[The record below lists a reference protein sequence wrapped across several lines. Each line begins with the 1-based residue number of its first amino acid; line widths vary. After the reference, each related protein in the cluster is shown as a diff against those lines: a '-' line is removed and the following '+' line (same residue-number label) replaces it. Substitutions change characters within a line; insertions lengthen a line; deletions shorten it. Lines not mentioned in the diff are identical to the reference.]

1 MAEADTEDRFLADQ
15 LLHVLLR
22 VWHCVGIA
30 RTVGEEDAVRIHRQ
44 HVVRRRRS
52 RNDCD
57 PAACL
62 GEIAQNVV
70 LDAVIISDDKIYR
83 RAEGS
88 LAFAIS
94 SSALLL
100 KVEMMPSCDP

>member
-1 MAEADTEDRFLADQ
+1 MVSELELVSLAAEGEPHDLMAEADTEDRFLADQ

-52 RNDCD
+52 RNDSD

-62 GEIAQNVV
+62 G
-70 LDAVIISDDKIYR
+70 
-83 RAEGS
+83 
-88 LAFAIS
+88 
-94 SSALLL
+94 
-100 KVEMMPSCDP
+100 